1 MARMKPWTNG
11 VPRKRGAAWR
21 PQRAAAVFM
30 MAALLVA
37 AWAGLMFEESC
48 APTESLRNVEGVSE
62 AALDA
67 ASLDARQGTDVQ
79 RAHLEPATFERVVV
93 RHVVDGDTIAVER
106 ADGERVSVR
115 LIGIDTPE
123 SVAPQ
128 EERNCEEGVLASEHM
143 KSLVNAGDTLW
154 LQFDTSGEDRYGRL
168 LAYVWSEVPASAADA
183 DNPAVIARDMLNAI
197 QVIDGYGQPKTYRPN
212 TCHDGLF
219 AQWGAEAAAD
229 NRGVTHKWA

>member
-79 RAHLEPATFERVVV
+79 RAHLEPATFERV
-93 RHVVDGDTIAVER
+93 
-106 ADGERVSVR
+106 
-115 LIGIDTPE
+115 
-123 SVAPQ
+123 APQ

-197 QVIDGYGQPKTYRPN
+197 QVIDGYGQPKTYRPD
-212 TCHDGLF
+212 TYHDGLF

-229 NRGVTHKWA
+229 NRGVTRKWA